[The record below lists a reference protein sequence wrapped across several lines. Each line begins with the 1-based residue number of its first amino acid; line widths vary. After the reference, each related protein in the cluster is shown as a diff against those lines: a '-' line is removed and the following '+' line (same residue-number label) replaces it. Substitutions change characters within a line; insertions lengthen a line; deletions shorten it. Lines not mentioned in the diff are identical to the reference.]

1 MRTSFLVERALLL
14 GAAFI
19 CMVRPAA
26 GQILSPEP
34 LGTGGFAIEL
44 TRPSLR
50 AGSDLDVLT
59 LAGALGVRVPLGNG
73 TLLAELPFARVGYH
87 DFANETAIGNL
98 LLGYEAGSGATRFI
112 ATVRAPT
119 ASENEAALFGALSDV
134 LQVEAFLPEVTSLRA
149 GVLHRG
155 SRTGR
160 AAVDV
165 HLSGVLFIPKEGD
178 TDGALDYGV
187 QGVIRPKTIGITAGI
202 AGRAIV
208 TGDNMSFAERT
219 MHQLFARID
228 YTAGNVRPY
237 VGVTVPMDDDVR
249 DVVNATWRAGLQVK
263 TK

>member
-1 MRTSFLVERALLL
+1 MRTSFLVERALVL

-19 CMVRPAA
+19 CMARPAA

-34 LGTGGFAIEL
+34 LGAGGFAIEL
-44 TRPSLR
+44 NRPSLR

-87 DFANETAIGNL
+87 DFSNETAIGNL
-98 LLGYEAGSGATRFI
+98 LLGYEAGAGATRFI
-112 ATVRAPT
+112 ASVRAPT
-119 ASENEAALFGALSDV
+119 ASENEAVFFGVVSDP
-134 LQVEAFLPEVTSLRA
+134 LQIEAFLPEMASLRA

-155 SRTGR
+155 SRTGKS
-160 AAVDV
+160 AVDV
-165 HLSGVLFIPKEGD
+165 QLAGVLFIPKEGD
-178 TDGALDYGV
+178 VDGALDYGV
-187 QGVIRPKTIGITAGI
+187 QGVIRPQTVGVTAGI
-202 AGRAIV
+202 AGRALV

-228 YTAGNVRPY
+228 YTVGNVRPY
-237 VGVTVPMDDDVR
+237 IGVTVPMDEDVR

-263 TK
+263 MK